1 MTDPVSGKSTL
12 AALALAVVLG
22 GAVLLTLRAAGLTD
36 TAGAESTPVRTP
48 ASASAGEELGAAGV
62 AVGSE
67 GPATSEAS
75 AGSSAGPAA
84 MADGGADPTADA
96 FPEPPEEGGPDIV
109 DVDAFTLP
117 YRDLEIAAD
126 VGGVVAVVEVE
137 EGELVEEKQVLVRF
151 KSDVLEAQVAYQRT
165 RVASAAVQVHA
176 EETRRQVAVREYER
190 MAGLFEQ
197 EVIPE
202 RDYTQAELEKDL
214 ADWRVAAAKAA
225 LTASEAAAAME
236 EKRLEQTIVRAPIA
250 GQILRIAKRPGEAV
264 EVYNPI
270 LQMVSLD
277 PLYVIANVPIET
289 FGRIRPGMTAV
300 LDVAHLKEPLACEVV
315 VVDNVADVGSGLY
328 RVKLTLPNPDGAVT
342 AGALGKLRFELAD

>member
-1 MTDPVSGKSTL
+1 
-12 AALALAVVLG
+12 
-22 GAVLLTLRAAGLTD
+22 
-36 TAGAESTPVRTP
+36 
-48 ASASAGEELGAAGV
+48 
-62 AVGSE
+62 
-67 GPATSEAS
+67 
-75 AGSSAGPAA
+75 

-176 EETRRQVAVREYER
+176 EETRRQVAAREYER

-236 EKRLEQTIVRAPIA
+236 EKRL
-250 GQILRIAKRPGEAV
+250 
-264 EVYNPI
+264 
-270 LQMVSLD
+270 
-277 PLYVIANVPIET
+277 
-289 FGRIRPGMTAV
+289 
-300 LDVAHLKEPLACEVV
+300 
-315 VVDNVADVGSGLY
+315 
-328 RVKLTLPNPDGAVT
+328 
-342 AGALGKLRFELAD
+342 